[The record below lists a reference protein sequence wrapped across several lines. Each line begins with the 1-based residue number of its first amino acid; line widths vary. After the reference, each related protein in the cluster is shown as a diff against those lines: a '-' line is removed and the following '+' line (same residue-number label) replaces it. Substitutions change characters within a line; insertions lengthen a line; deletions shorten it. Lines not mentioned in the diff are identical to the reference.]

1 MAVMVVF
8 IESGEKSRDV
18 HASKGGGEWEAK
30 IELRSADCGLAERAE
45 MAALSN
51 GDAMARMAR
60 THRREPAQ
68 LSDARMDKA

>member
-1 MAVMVVF
+1 
-8 IESGEKSRDV
+8 
-18 HASKGGGEWEAK
+18 
-30 IELRSADCGLAERAE
+30 

-51 GDAMARMAR
+51 GDAMARMARMAR